1 MPFPFDF
8 PALRNQRSS
17 LNQAVVNALSNFV
30 PAGKY
35 LREGGQTSLGIEI
48 DAECIMNEKGV
59 PFLLA
64 EYDDGKSLPVDTA
77 RFVFNLFFFF
87 PRYLISFFFQDRSN
101 GAKL

>member
-8 PALRNQRSS
+8 PAPRNQISS

-64 EYDDGKSLPVDTA
+64 EYDDGKSLPANTA
-77 RFVFNLFFFF
+77 RFVLNLMFFPSLLNLFFLF
-87 PRYLISFFFQDRSN
+87 
-101 GAKL
+101 